1 MTAFKIITLVI
12 GIGLL
17 LLGSISGAA
26 LFKNAIKPPER
37 VGADIGLGTLW
48 SLFIMGL
55 SFGLLLAWWALP

>member
-17 LLGSISGAA
+17 LLGSVSGIAS
-26 LFKNAIKPPER
+26 IKPPER

-48 SLFIMGL
+48 SLFITGL